1 MQLSII
7 IVSHGHEAMLH
18 NCLVS
23 LEPALGDLQAETL
36 LLDNLPAGNA
46 ERLLQSSFPDV
57 IFINN
62 SSPVGFA
69 ENINRA
75 ASRAK
80 GKYLLFLNPD
90 TAYCS
95 GDIAGALHYL
105 DQHEDTALLACRLV
119 NVDGS
124 FQQNYR
130 RFPTLSTIVSRAFG
144 ADHWPW
150 HPQFYRTRMMQNVT
164 FDRPTPVDW
173 VFGAFMLI
181 RHDHFEAVG
190 GMDPGFVLYYED
202 VDLCYRLRERGLR
215 TVFYPDLQF
224 AHRHLRTSARRPFRQ
239 AWRWHVGSAFRI
251 LRKHGLLR
259 PLVDEK
265 AS

>member
-1 MQLSII
+1 MQLSVI

-18 NCLVS
+18 DCLAS
-23 LEPALGDLQAETL
+23 LGTALRDLQTETL
-36 LLDNLPAGNA
+36 LLDNLPLGAT
-46 ERLLQSSFPDV
+46 ERLLRPTFPNV

-62 SSPVGFA
+62 ESPVGFA

-75 ASRAK
+75 VSHAK

-90 TAYCS
+90 TVYSS
-95 GDIAGALHYL
+95 GNITGALRYL
-105 DQHEDTALLACRLV
+105 DQHEDTALLTCRLV

-130 RFPTLSTIVSRAFG
+130 RFPTLSIIISRALG

-150 HPQFYRTRMMQNVT
+150 LPQFYRMRMMHNVT

-181 RHDHFEAVG
+181 RHDHFDAVG
-190 GMDPGFVLYYED
+190 GMDPGFLLYYED
-202 VDLCYRLRERGLR
+202 VDLCHRLRKRGLR

-224 AHRHLRTSARRPFRQ
+224 VHRHLRTSARHPFQQ

-251 LRKHGLLR
+251 LRKHGLFPR
-259 PLVDEK
+259 SPVNE
-265 AS
+265 